1 MNDNR
6 KQLAQIAPQSLHLP
20 PAIIKLDQAPGLM
33 FNSMCKCSSYCA
45 NVQRWCAIIRAY
57 QVQAPILNVKHK
69 FSSWEIFARIIS
81 KVAAWPQTWLCW
93 KMILHEKPD
102 NQYPHC
108 LMSFIGKSARQH
120 LSDSL
125 LSTQRQMSVR
135 THFHIMEIHANT
147 IKWKCTFNAEQ
158 IHNSYKVNTYFYGF
172 HLYQCVQC
180 PLLWWCMVRQE
191 GHPRE
196 SLISKSHI

>member
-20 PAIIKLDQAPGLM
+20 PAIIKLDQAPPANVQLDVQMLPLLG
-33 FNSMCKCSSYCA
+33 KCSSYCA

-57 QVQAPILNVKHK
+57 QVQVPILNVKHK
-69 FSSWEIFARIIS
+69 ISAWEIFARIIS
-81 KVAAWPQTWLCW
+81 KVAAWPQTWLRW

-147 IKWKCTFNAEQ
+147 I
-158 IHNSYKVNTYFYGF
+158 
-172 HLYQCVQC
+172 
-180 PLLWWCMVRQE
+180 
-191 GHPRE
+191 
-196 SLISKSHI
+196 

>member
-1 MNDNR
+1 MFWHLLFKVKESIQTMGHERRWKGGRTGRDGTGWTTTGSSLRRLPRNHFTF
-6 KQLAQIAPQSLHLP
+6 LLQSSSW
-20 PAIIKLDQAPGLM
+20 IKLLKQM

-45 NVQRWCAIIRAY
+45 NVQRWCAIIGAY
-57 QVQAPILNVKHK
+57 QVQAPIRNVKHK
-69 FSSWEIFARIIS
+69 ISAWEICARIIS

-147 IKWKCTFNAEQ
+147 I
-158 IHNSYKVNTYFYGF
+158 
-172 HLYQCVQC
+172 
-180 PLLWWCMVRQE
+180 
-191 GHPRE
+191 
-196 SLISKSHI
+196 